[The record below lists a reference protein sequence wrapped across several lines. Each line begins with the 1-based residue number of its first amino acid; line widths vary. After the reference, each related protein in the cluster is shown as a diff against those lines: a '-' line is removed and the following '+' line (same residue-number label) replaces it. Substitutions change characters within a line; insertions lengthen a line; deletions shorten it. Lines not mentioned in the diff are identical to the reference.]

1 MRILANLL
9 CLIAVSQ
16 PAVLLAAGE
25 APIENYYEYDAPS
38 VARPPTSVPPA
49 KSIGKPR
56 SLVVDK
62 TGSSGDE
69 SKSSQPINDTSA
81 GGTSAG
87 GGTVSLPPN
96 MERGIKD
103 LEAGM
108 DDVQRY
114 TATMAAHVQKNG
126 LRGFLALPA
135 DIKQQG
141 RVIGR
146 TLGGGISG
154 VATDVA
160 QDMIAPDISE

>member
-9 CLIAVSQ
+9 CLIATSL
-16 PAVLLAAGE
+16 PSVLLAAGE
-25 APIENYYEYDAPS
+25 APIVNYYEYDAPS
-38 VARPPTSVPPA
+38 VAHPPTSVPQA

-56 SLVVDK
+56 LLVVDE
-62 TGSSGDE
+62 TGSSGGE
-69 SKSSQPINDTSA
+69 SKSSQPINATSA
-81 GGTSAG
+81 GSKSADD
-87 GGTVSLPPN
+87 TVSLPPN

-135 DIKQQG
+135 DIKEQG

-160 QDMIAPDISE
+160 QDMIAPDMSE

>member
-1 MRILANLL
+1 MRTLANLL

-25 APIENYYEYDAPS
+25 APTVNYYEYDAPS
-38 VARPPTSVPPA
+38 VAHPPTSVPQA
-49 KSIGKPR
+49 KSIVKPR
-56 SLVVDK
+56 SLVVEE
-62 TGSSGDE
+62 TGSSGGE
-69 SKSSQPINDTSA
+69 RRSPQPASNTSA
-81 GGTSAG
+81 DSTSA
-87 GGTVSLPPN
+87 GGTVSLPAN

-108 DDVQRY
+108 EDVQRY

-135 DIKQQG
+135 DIKEQG